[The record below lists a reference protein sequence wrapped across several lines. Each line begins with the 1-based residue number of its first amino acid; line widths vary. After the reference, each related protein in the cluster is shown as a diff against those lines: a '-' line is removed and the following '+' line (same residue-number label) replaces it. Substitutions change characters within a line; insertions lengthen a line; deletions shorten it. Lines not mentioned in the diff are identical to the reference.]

1 MIIFS
6 YSHDDYFVDNRYE
19 NSIFY
24 YIEDISREKGIK
36 MSKKMESVSNKIK
49 DEQYQV
55 MFDKL
60 KKEILIGHQ
69 DINQGK
75 VSALYKI
82 RKVLNFNEN

>member
-1 MIIFS
+1 MRTLYFS
-6 YSHDDYFVDNRYE
+6 ILN
-19 NSIFY
+19 IKAKK
-24 YIEDISREKGIK
+24 KGIK
-36 MSKKMESVSNKIK
+36 MSKKMETISSKIT

-75 VSALYKI
+75 VIALDKI
-82 RKVLNFNEN
+82 RKVLNFDEN

>member
-1 MIIFS
+1 MRTLYFS
-6 YSHDDYFVDNRYE
+6 ILN
-19 NSIFY
+19 IKAKK
-24 YIEDISREKGIK
+24 KGIK
-36 MSKKMESVSNKIK
+36 MSKKMETISSKIT

-75 VSALYKI
+75 VIALDMI
-82 RKVLNFNEN
+82 RKVLNFDEN

>member
-1 MIIFS
+1 MRTLYFS
-6 YSHDDYFVDNRYE
+6 ILKIKAKKKS
-19 NSIFY
+19 
-24 YIEDISREKGIK
+24 IK
-36 MSKKMESVSNKIK
+36 MSKKMETVSSKTT

-75 VSALYKI
+75 VIALDKI
-82 RKVLNFNEN
+82 RKALNFDEN

>member
-1 MIIFS
+1 
-6 YSHDDYFVDNRYE
+6 
-19 NSIFY
+19 
-24 YIEDISREKGIK
+24 
-36 MSKKMESVSNKIK
+36 MSKKMGNISKK
-49 DEQYQV
+49 TTDEQYQV
-55 MFDKL
+55 LFDKL

>member
-1 MIIFS
+1 
-6 YSHDDYFVDNRYE
+6 
-19 NSIFY
+19 
-24 YIEDISREKGIK
+24 
-36 MSKKMESVSNKIK
+36 MSKKMGTVSNKTK

-75 VSALYKI
+75 VIALDKI

>member
-1 MIIFS
+1 
-6 YSHDDYFVDNRYE
+6 
-19 NSIFY
+19 
-24 YIEDISREKGIK
+24 
-36 MSKKMESVSNKIK
+36 MSKKMETVSNKTK

-75 VSALYKI
+75 VIALDKI
-82 RKVLNFNEN
+82 RKALNFNEN

>member
-1 MIIFS
+1 
-6 YSHDDYFVDNRYE
+6 
-19 NSIFY
+19 
-24 YIEDISREKGIK
+24 
-36 MSKKMESVSNKIK
+36 MSKKMETISTKIT

-75 VSALYKI
+75 VIVLDKI
-82 RKVLNFNEN
+82 RKTLNFDEN

>member
-1 MIIFS
+1 
-6 YSHDDYFVDNRYE
+6 
-19 NSIFY
+19 
-24 YIEDISREKGIK
+24 
-36 MSKKMESVSNKIK
+36 MSKKMETVSNKIK

-60 KKEILIGHQ
+60 KKFLIGHQ

-75 VSALYKI
+75 VIALDKI